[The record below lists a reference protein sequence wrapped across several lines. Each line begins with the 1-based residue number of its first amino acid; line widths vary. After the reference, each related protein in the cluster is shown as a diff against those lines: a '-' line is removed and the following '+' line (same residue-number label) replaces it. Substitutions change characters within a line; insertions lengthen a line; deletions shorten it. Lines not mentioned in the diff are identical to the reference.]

1 MRKIYIAT
9 LLALT
14 SLAACNQKD
23 STEAPNKPTQT
34 TESASKS
41 SPNTPTTPS
50 AKIAPEYAE
59 FAALTQAAKD
69 KLANATPEQANEIYA
84 EHRKAVAAA
93 TEELTKKE
101 EKFLG
106 EQYHNEEN
114 WQQSENEDEPS
125 IPKGE
130 VKARMDK
137 LASVGLVFFDEGEGI
152 VSIRQQPDYFKNLF
166 AGKVTPDVAEFIDLN
181 ANDDKKPVEN
191 DAAIIVPWAELG
203 DRAFAWESF
212 IKKYPDSAYAK
223 EAKEQFQHYAD
234 SFLFGMDNTP
244 VEASTNPDLKD
255 VAQEYQKIEKT
266 WSDFAKAHPNSS
278 LMPLFDEARQ
288 IAKMEQNN
296 GQNRYDT
303 ITKFRKEKWG
313 MEEN

>member
-1 MRKIYIAT
+1 MVAWKQY
-9 LLALT
+9 LK
-14 SLAACNQKD
+14 SF
-23 STEAPNKPTQT
+23 
-34 TESASKS
+34 ASFFELS
-41 SPNTPTTPS
+41 
-50 AKIAPEYAE
+50 IAP
-59 FAALTQAAKD
+59 
-69 KLANATPEQANEIYA
+69 
-84 EHRKAVAAA
+84 
-93 TEELTKKE
+93 
-101 EKFLG
+101 
-106 EQYHNEEN
+106 
-114 WQQSENEDEPS
+114 
-125 IPKGE
+125 
-130 VKARMDK
+130 
-137 LASVGLVFFDEGEGI
+137 SVGLVFFDEGEGI

-278 LMPLFDEARQ
+278 LTPLFDEARQ

>member
-1 MRKIYIAT
+1 
-9 LLALT
+9 
-14 SLAACNQKD
+14 
-23 STEAPNKPTQT
+23 
-34 TESASKS
+34 
-41 SPNTPTTPS
+41 
-50 AKIAPEYAE
+50 
-59 FAALTQAAKD
+59 
-69 KLANATPEQANEIYA
+69 
-84 EHRKAVAAA
+84 
-93 TEELTKKE
+93 
-101 EKFLG
+101 
-106 EQYHNEEN
+106 
-114 WQQSENEDEPS
+114 
-125 IPKGE
+125 
-130 VKARMDK
+130 MDK

-255 VAQEYQKIEKT
+255 VMQEYQKIEKT

-278 LMPLFDEARQ
+278 LTPLFDEARQ

-296 GQNRYDT
+296 GQNRYDA